1 MEIFKQKQYNPI
13 PVEIQVVVIW
23 AAQNGYL
30 DHVPVER
37 VKEFQNK
44 LTEYFTTRKGEL
56 LARIGKEKA
65 LSDALKAELKA
76 AADEFMQTWK

>member
-1 MEIFKQKQYNPI
+1 VEIFKQRQYDPI

-30 DHVPVER
+30 DQVPVAR

-44 LTEYFTTRKGEL
+44 LTEYFTTRKSQL
-56 LARIGKEKA
+56 LAEIGREKA
-65 LSDALKAELKA
+65 LSEALKTELKA
-76 AADEFMQTWK
+76 AAEEFKQTWK